1 MSNDE
6 ALLVE
11 GGEGACIDEARAAG
25 VELLLPREVPL
36 GGPRAMPVLRSLPN
50 RDRHMIGAW
59 CFADSYGPLDV
70 SGGPGMDVPP
80 HPHTGLQTVS
90 WLVEGAVAHTD
101 STGAQH
107 TVRPGGVHVMTA
119 GRGISHSEYSTSDTT
134 VLHGV
139 QLWTALP
146 LERQDVAPS
155 FAGVDEVPS
164 VRLPGGAVLRV
175 FAGSYAD
182 ATSAAPTYSP
192 LLGAELR
199 IPAAAEAQLAL
210 DARFEHGV
218 LALTPGIALDDVPIG
233 VGEIG
238 VLEPGRAAAIVSAD
252 RADGI
257 AILLGGVP
265 HEEEFVMFWNFIGR
279 DHATVQRARDAWM
292 AEREAPTD
300 ARPRFGFVDDRSG
313 TTLPSPRI
321 PTVELLPRGRAKRR
335 AQA

>member
-11 GGEGACIDEARAAG
+11 GAERACVDEARAAG

-36 GGPRAMPVLRSLPN
+36 GGPRALPVLRSLPN
-50 RDRHMIGAW
+50 KHRHMIGAW
-59 CFADSYGPLDV
+59 CFADSFGPVDI
-70 SGGPGMDVPP
+70 SDGPGMDVPP

-90 WLVEGAVAHTD
+90 WLVEGAIAHTD

-107 TVRPGGVHVMTA
+107 TVRPGGVNVMTA
-119 GRGISHSEYSTSDTT
+119 GHGISHSEYSTSDTA

-146 LERQDVAPS
+146 LDHHDIEPS
-155 FAGVDEVPS
+155 FAGVDDVPS
-164 VRLPGGAVLRV
+164 ARLPGDASMRV
-175 FAGSYAD
+175 FVGSYAG
-182 ATSAAPTYSP
+182 ATSTAPTFSP

-199 IPAAAEAQLAL
+199 IPGGTEAQLAL
-210 DARFEHGV
+210 EERFEHGV

-238 VLEPGRAAAIVSAD
+238 VLEPGRASAIVSAE
-252 RADGI
+252 RADGV

-265 HEEEFVMFWNFIGR
+265 HEEEVVMFWNFIGR
-279 DHATVQRARDAWM
+279 DHATVQRAREAWM

-300 ARPRFGFVDDRSG
+300 ARPRFGLVDDGSG

-335 AQA
+335 

>member
-11 GGEGACIDEARAAG
+11 NAEQSCIDEAREAG

-36 GGPRAMPVLRSLPN
+36 GGPRALPVLRSLPN
-50 RDRHMIGAW
+50 KHRHMIGAW
-59 CFADSYGPLDV
+59 CFADSFGPADLTD
-70 SGGPGMDVPP
+70 GPGMDVPP

-90 WLVEGAVAHTD
+90 WLVSGAVAHTD
-101 STGAQH
+101 STGAEH
-107 TVRPGGVHVMTA
+107 TVRPGGVNVMTA
-119 GRGISHSEYSTSDTT
+119 GRGIAHSEYSTPDTT

-146 LERQDVAPS
+146 LADQAVDPS
-155 FAGVDEVPS
+155 FAGLDAVPEVP
-164 VRLPGGAVLRV
+164 LEGGAVARV
-175 FAGSYAD
+175 FAGRYAG
-182 ATSAAPTYSP
+182 AASAAPVYSP

-199 IPAAAEAQLAL
+199 IPAGDEAALAL
-210 DARFEHGV
+210 EGAFEHGV

-238 VLEPGRAAAIVSAD
+238 VLEPGRASAVVSAGD
-252 RADGI
+252 GEGI

-279 DHATVQRARDAWM
+279 DHAEVERAREAWM
-292 AEREAPTD
+292 AERDAPEGE
-300 ARPRFGFVDDRSG
+300 RPRFGLVDDGSG
-313 TTLPSPRI
+313 TTLPSPRL

-335 AQA
+335 R

>member
-11 GGEGACIDEARAAG
+11 GAERSCIDAAHAAG

-50 RDRHMIGAW
+50 KHRHMIGAW
-59 CFADSYGPLDV
+59 CFADSFGPTPMQD
-70 SGGPGMDVPP
+70 GPGMDVPP

-101 STGAQH
+101 STGARH
-107 TVRPGGVHVMTA
+107 TVRPGGVNVMTA
-119 GRGISHSEYSTSDTT
+119 GRGISHSEYSTPDTA

-146 LERQDVAPS
+146 LDRHDIEPS
-155 FAGVDEVPS
+155 FAGIDAVPS
-164 VRLPGGAVLRV
+164 VAVPGGGVVRV
-175 FAGSYAD
+175 FVGSYAG
-182 ATSAAPTYSP
+182 AASAAPTFSP

-199 IPAAAEAQLAL
+199 IPGGSEVGL
-210 DARFEHGV
+210 DLEPAFEHGV
-218 LALTPGIALDDVPIG
+218 LALGPGIALDDVPIG

-238 VLEPGRAAAIVSAD
+238 VLEPGRASAIVSAE
-252 RADGI
+252 RVDGI

-265 HEEEFVMFWNFIGR
+265 HPEQFVMFWNFLGR
-279 DHATVQRARDAWM
+279 DHAAVERARDAWM
-292 AEREAPTD
+292 AERDASAD
-300 ARPRFGFVDDRSG
+300 ARPRFGFVDDGSG
-313 TTLPSPRI
+313 TTLPSPRL

-335 AQA
+335 

>member
-6 ALLVE
+6 ALVVQLAE
-11 GGEGACIDEARAAG
+11 RACIDEAHAAG

-50 RDRHMIGAW
+50 KHRHMIGAW
-59 CFADSYGPLDV
+59 CFADSFGPTEIGD
-70 SGGPGMDVPP
+70 GPGMDVPP

-90 WLVEGAVAHTD
+90 WLVEGAIAHTD
-101 STGAQH
+101 STGARH
-107 TVRPGGVHVMTA
+107 TVRPGGVNVMTA
-119 GRGISHSEYSTSDTT
+119 GRGIAHSEYSTPDTT

-146 LERQDVAPS
+146 LDRHGIPPAFDGLDA
-155 FAGVDEVPS
+155 VPS
-164 VRLPGGAVLRV
+164 VTLPGGAVMRV
-175 FAGSYAD
+175 FVGSSAG
-182 ATSAAPTYSP
+182 ATSAAPIFSP

-199 IPAAAEAQLAL
+199 IPAGAEAAL
-210 DARFEHGV
+210 ELEPAFEHGV
-218 LALTPGIALDDVPIG
+218 LALSPGIALDDVPIG

-238 VLEPGRAAAIVSAD
+238 VLAPGRASAIVSAERD
-252 RADGI
+252 DGI

-265 HEEEFVMFWNFIGR
+265 HPEEFVMFWNFVGR
-279 DHATVQRARDAWM
+279 DHAAVERARAAWM
-292 AEREAPTD
+292 AERDASED
-300 ARPRFGFVDDRSG
+300 ARPRFGVVDDGSG

-335 AQA
+335 